1 MKEYFLQLPIPDT
14 NLPCENRIDIV
25 KEGIKII
32 KDFDRRVRSSGE
44 SVDGLKTI
52 PAAVA
57 FATLGLSRMMNSREV
72 RLGLSRKMLKTT
84 DRLIET
90 YGPKARITV
99 DE

>member
-1 MKEYFLQLPIPDT
+1 MKEYFLQLPMPDT

-32 KDFDRRVRSSGE
+32 SDFDRSVRSSGE
-44 SVDGLKTI
+44 SVDDLKTI
-52 PAAVA
+52 PAVVA
-57 FATLGLSRMMNSREV
+57 FAT
-72 RLGLSRKMLKTT
+72 LGLSRKMLKTT

-99 DE
+99 DEMLKTES

>member
-1 MKEYFLQLPIPDT
+1 MKESFLELPIPDA
-14 NLPCENRIDIV
+14 NLSYENRIDIV

-32 KDFDRRVRSSGE
+32 SDFDRSVRSSGE
-44 SVDGLKTI
+44 SVDDLKTI
-52 PAAVA
+52 PAVVA
-57 FATLGLSRMMNSREV
+57 FATLGLSSMMNSREV
-72 RLGLSRKMLKTT
+72 RVGLSRKMLKTT